1 MPGQKTNNY
10 IYKKIN
16 LAWSHH
22 ETGFSNTVNDSIA
35 RYTIVVVPV
44 HKEQLENVLGAMRTL
59 NAFHIKA

>member
-1 MPGQKTNNY
+1 M
-10 IYKKIN
+10 IN

-35 RYTIVVVPV
+35 RYMVVVVPV

>member
-22 ETGFSNTVNDSIA
+22 ETGFSNILDSIA
-35 RYTIVVVPV
+35 RYMVVVVPV